1 MDSTDDQPLV
11 RALHD
16 LPGWQRHGNSIQRT
30 YRFDDFD
37 AAARFVGRVAE
48 AAAAAGRQPDIAIHR
63 SRVTL
68 QLNPSAG
75 GALTMDDVAVARRIQ
90 RLVGDH
96 HYPVGRGPWSPRGR
110 LVGIR
115 SRPVGPAGP

>member
-1 MDSTDDQPLV
+1 MDSTDDQ
-11 RALHD
+11 ALLHALQD
-16 LPGWQRHGNSIQRT
+16 LPGWERHGNRIQRT

-37 AAARFVGRVAE
+37 SATRFVGRVAD
-48 AAAAAGRQPDIAIHR
+48 AAAATGHQPDIAIHR
-63 SRVTL
+63 RRVTL
-68 QLNPSAG
+68 ELNPSAG
-75 GALTMDDVAVARRIQ
+75 GALTLDDVAVARRIQ

-96 HYPVGRGPWSPRGR
+96 HHPVGRGPWSPGGR

>member
-1 MDSTDDQPLV
+1 MDSTDDQALL
-11 RALHD
+11 RALQD
-16 LPGWQRHGNSIQRT
+16 LPGWQRHGNRIQRT
-30 YRFDDFD
+30 YHFDDFA

-48 AAAAAGRQPDIAIHR
+48 AASAAGRQPDIAIHR
-63 SRVTL
+63 SRVNL
-68 QLNPSAG
+68 ALNPDAA

-96 HYPVGRGPWSPRGR
+96 RYPVGRGPWSPGGR

-115 SRPVGPAGP
+115 SRPVGPTGP